1 MSMKNNLTRRDFIV
15 WTGGA
20 ATLAA
25 TGGLGALL
33 EACGGTPAPTGP
45 VEKDVSKLYGA
56 AKAEG
61 SVTWWTAHYEQ
72 SAAEKMAS
80 AFKAKYPGIEVNL
93 LRQTAQV
100 LNTRLSQD
108 LKAGSTDCDVF
119 CSTDE
124 AHYPPLIRGNYLTQ
138 FTPPDLGLLPKQ
150 FQNLNPDHYYHLGA
164 IGFVVI
170 NYRTDK
176 VSTPPATWK
185 DFVSSAWKDKTTT
198 GHPGAS
204 GYVGQWVTAMLRTY
218 GDGWLNDF
226 KNTNPKVNRS
236 VNDTVTDIKSGE
248 RQVGAG
254 PDNFSL
260 ASKANGVPID
270 IKFPDDGAVIVPGPV
285 GILKG
290 SKHPNAAQ
298 LFTNFMYS
306 KEYSQALVSTSNYPL
321 REDVAP
327 PSGVPTLAKI
337 KVLSNTVDQLTK
349 ELPDAIRKFRAV
361 MGV

>member
-1 MSMKNNLTRRDFIV
+1 MSKNLTRRDFIV

-25 TGGLGALL
+25 TGGIGALL
-33 EACGGTPAPTGP
+33 EACGGTASPPAGP
-45 VEKDVSKLYGA
+45 VEKDVSKLYGT
-56 AKAEG
+56 AKSEG

-72 SAAEKMAS
+72 SAAEQMAA
-80 AFKAKYPGIEVNL
+80 AFKAKYPGVEVNL

-100 LNTRLSQD
+100 INTRLNQD

-124 AHYPPLIRGNYLTQ
+124 AHYPPLIKGGYLAQ
-138 FTPPDLGLLPKQ
+138 FTPPDLDLLPKQ
-150 FQNLNPDHYYHLGA
+150 FQSLNPDHYYHLGA
-164 IGFVVI
+164 IGFVII

-176 VSTPPATWK
+176 VSTPPKSWQE
-185 DFVSSAWKDKTTT
+185 FVTTAWKDKTTT
-198 GHPGAS
+198 GHPGFS
-204 GYVGQWVTAMLRTY
+204 GYVGQWATAMLRTY
-218 GDGWLNDF
+218 GDTWLNSF
-226 KNTNPKVNRS
+226 KGTNPKINRS

-260 ASKANGVPID
+260 ASKDKGVPID
-270 IKFPDDGAVIVPGPV
+270 IQFPTDGAVIVPGPV

-298 LFTNFMYS
+298 LFANFMYS
-306 KEYSQALVSTSNYPL
+306 KEYSQALVKTFNYPL

-327 PSGVPTLAKI
+327 AAGVPKLAQIKI
-337 KVLSNTVDQLTK
+337 LSNTVDQLTK
-349 ELPDAIRKFRAV
+349 ELPVAITKWRSV

>member
-1 MSMKNNLTRRDFIV
+1 MPMKNNPTRRDFIV

-33 EACGGTPAPTGP
+33 EACGGTSAPKGP
-45 VEKDVSKLYGA
+45 VEADVTKLYSS
-56 AKAEG
+56 AKTEG

-72 SAAEKMAS
+72 SAAEQMAA

-100 LNTRLSQD
+100 LNTRLNQD

-124 AHYPPLIRGNYLTQ
+124 AHYPPLIKANNLAKYE
-138 FTPPDLGLLPKQ
+138 PPDLGLLPKQ
-150 FQNLNPDHYYHLGA
+150 FQSLNPDHYYHLGA

-176 VSTPPATWK
+176 VTTPPANWK
-185 DFVSSAWKDKTTT
+185 EFASSAWKDKTTT
-198 GHPGAS
+198 GHPGFS

-226 KNTNPKVNRS
+226 KNTNPKINRS

-260 ASKANGVPID
+260 ASKSKGVPID

-285 GILKG
+285 GILANA
-290 SKHPNAAQ
+290 KHPNAAR

-306 KEYSQALVSTSNYPL
+306 KEYSAALVSTFNYPL

-327 PSGVPTLAKI
+327 PAGVPTLSKI
-337 KVLSNTVDQLTK
+337 KILSNTVDQLTK
-349 ELPDAIRKFRAV
+349 ELPDAIRKWRSV